1 MKFAT
6 IIREAGICEKLFREC
21 AEIDVVLYD
30 EDDEINE
37 SDDVKFVKPLFEDN
51 QGSLERFIKYVDELN
66 SNLDCVS
73 MNVLITEHYVVVH
86 HKTPQAKSFRRTR
99 PLDPLDIDIAG

>member
-6 IIREAGICEKLFREC
+6 IMREAGIFERLFLEC
-21 AEIDVVLYD
+21 AKIDVVLYD

-51 QGSLERFIKYVDELN
+51 PDSFEKFFNFVDELN
-66 SNLDCVS
+66 SNPDYLS
-73 MNVLITEHYVVVH
+73 INVLITEHYVVVH
-86 HKTPQAKSFRRTR
+86 YKTPKAKSFRRSR
-99 PLDPLDIDIAG
+99 PLDPLDITG